1 MKVKTAKI
9 VIHGDRKT
17 QLSQN
22 LLKTMSNFFFCQA
35 HLGINVYYREKK
47 FKKVEKQKFKLALK
61 LLKKSWKS
69 RKIQRS
75 LFFKM
80 VDFWH
85 FFVQSVFCICILS
98 FVFCLLSFPKVY
110 LRSNTVCKTSFNAH
124 RSCWKVCQW
133 WWWRFWW
140 SDATRLSEFS
150 RSRPQ
155 GEQQQTE
162 LFCTKNHNQNRRL
175 QGQNLQWIWPG
186 SGCFRLVLARNEG
199 KNMFPRT
206 VIRTPV

>member
-1 MKVKTAKI
+1 MQNVFVFVFVYFRPYLSFFHFAFASVAGWAWSGYFLTAALLSTTRI
-9 VIHGDRKT
+9 VIIIIKWIVRMQTRG
-17 QLSQN
+17 
-22 LLKTMSNFFFCQA
+22 
-35 HLGINVYYREKK
+35 
-47 FKKVEKQKFKLALK
+47 
-61 LLKKSWKS
+61 
-69 RKIQRS
+69 
-75 LFFKM
+75 
-80 VDFWH
+80 
-85 FFVQSVFCICILS
+85 
-98 FVFCLLSFPKVY
+98 
-110 LRSNTVCKTSFNAH
+110 KTSLGVLHANTRHKYANTKTIDRTRWRCPTFLRLCPKCIWDQIQLTKPVSKHNFNPILC
-124 RSCWKVCQW
+124 RW

-140 SDATRLSEFS
+140 SDATRLSEFN